1 MQGYGKLCDMAAL
14 AGYDADE
21 SEILRATDD
30 VKRFGA
36 TKNDIR
42 KQRSKIYG
50 IALLGVGASVELF

>member
-1 MQGYGKLCDMAAL
+1 MAAL